1 MVSNAALLRH
11 LGFAL
16 ALALLSSLVVWG
28 MLRARIMDRP
38 NHRSAHTR
46 PTPKGGGVGVVV
58 AFLLG
63 SVVLQA
69 SATYARLAEPYA
81 YGFLAGAVTIAL
93 VSLAD
98 DIRDFRFT
106 VKLGAQALAALV
118 VIAAGLRIETLSVP
132 LLGQFELG
140 LLAWPV
146 TLLWIVGLTNAMNFV
161 DGLDGLVA
169 GTALIACV
177 FLAVAAEAAGG
188 AFVYFGALLLAAGV
202 LGFLPWNLN
211 PARIFLGDVG
221 SQFIGYVLAVLG
233 VAAARFDSGQVSFWI
248 VPILLLAPIFDTVFT
263 LLRRARARENLASA
277 HRGHL
282 YQVLAR
288 TGWSVRSVALLHWSF
303 ALLHG
308 AAALWFLQLAPS
320 GKAALIAGLLG
331 LQFGLL
337 ALVRQRAARARLE
350 RW

>member
-1 MVSNAALLRH
+1 MVTVSAFLQHLLFA
-11 LGFAL
+11 GF
-16 ALALLSSLVVWG
+16 LALLSAVVVAA
-28 MLRARIMDRP
+28 MIRVRILDRP
-38 NHRSAHTR
+38 NHRSSHTR

-58 AFLLG
+58 AFLAG
-63 SVVLQA
+63 QA
-69 SATYARLAEPYA
+69 ALWWGADHARLEAPLFA
-81 YGFLAGAVTIAL
+81 GFLVGAATIAV
-93 VSLAD
+93 VSLLD
-98 DIRDFRFT
+98 DLRDFRFT
-106 VKLGAQALAALV
+106 VKLAAQALAAIIV
-118 VIAAGLRIETLSVP
+118 MVAGLRIETLSVP
-132 LLGQFELG
+132 LLGPIELG
-140 LLAWPV
+140 LLAWPF

-161 DGLDGLVA
+161 DGLDGLVS

-177 FLAVAAEAAGG
+177 FLAVAADQAGG
-188 AFVYFGALLLAAGV
+188 AFVYFGALLLAAGL

-233 VAAARFDSGQVSFWI
+233 VAAARFDSAQVSFWI
-248 VPILLLAPIFDTVFT
+248 VPILLLTPIFDTVFT
-263 LLRRARARENLASA
+263 LLRRAREGENLASA

-308 AAALWFLQLAPS
+308 AAALWFLRLTPV
-320 GKAALIAGLLG
+320 GKALLVAALLG

-337 ALVRQRAARARLE
+337 ALVRQRARRARLE